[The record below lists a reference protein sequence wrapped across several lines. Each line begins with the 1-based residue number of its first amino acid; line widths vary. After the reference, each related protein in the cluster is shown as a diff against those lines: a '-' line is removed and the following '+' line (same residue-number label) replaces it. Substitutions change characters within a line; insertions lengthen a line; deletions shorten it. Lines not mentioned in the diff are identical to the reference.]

1 MLLVRINGHAIPSTD
16 ATLSALALAD
26 GDGTAVALNETFD
39 KNTTSYTASVAQ
51 GIDEITITP
60 TATHSNATLK
70 YFDADDMR
78 IFNADQTVDGD
89 QVSLAKGANTINVEV
104 TAEDEVTTGTYTVV
118 VTWMVEIWVPL
129 SWSLVPAGLDTGDT
143 FRMLFLSSTKRLG
156 SSTNIAVYNTF
167 IQERA
172 AAGHADI

>member
-1 MLLVRINGHAIPSTD
+1 MEPQRRTSFPDFGYRFLVIGDR
-16 ATLSALALAD
+16 SASREDQRLRHPFQRRHPGGLALAD
-26 GDGTAVALNETFD
+26 GDGTAVAQRETFD
-39 KNTTSYTASVAQ
+39 KDTTSYTASVAQ

-78 IFNADQTVDGD
+78 IFDADENVDGD

-118 VTWMVEIWVPL
+118 VTRTVEIWVPL
-129 SWSLVPAGLDTGDT
+129 AGAWSRPG
-143 FRMLFLSSTKRLG
+143 
-156 SSTNIAVYNTF
+156 
-167 IQERA
+167 
-172 AAGHADI
+172 